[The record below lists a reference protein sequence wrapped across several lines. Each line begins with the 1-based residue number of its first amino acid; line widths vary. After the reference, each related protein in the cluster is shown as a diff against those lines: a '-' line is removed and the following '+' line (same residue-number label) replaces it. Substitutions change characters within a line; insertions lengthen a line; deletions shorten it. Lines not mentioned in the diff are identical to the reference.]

1 MHKYYPACLYANP
14 DTEALTVVFPDLP
27 GCISQGDNLD
37 QAIDNAVEALELY
50 LDEAVRAGQRL
61 PSATPLAKLKPGKLA
76 ADCPFVA
83 VQLIPLALPTIWK
96 RYTATM
102 PAHLLERIDRQASS
116 WGMNRSGFLAE
127 ASRRFLSENSGNGAS
142 L

>member
-1 MHKYYPACLYANP
+1 
-14 DTEALTVVFPDLP
+14 
-27 GCISQGDNLD
+27 
-37 QAIDNAVEALELY
+37 
-50 LDEAVRAGQRL
+50 
-61 PSATPLAKLKPGKLA
+61 
-76 ADCPFVA
+76 
-83 VQLIPLALPTIWK
+83 
-96 RYTATM
+96 M